1 MVQILVNDI
10 IPIIVIMA
18 LGYVCGKLSY
28 FDDDQRQGLNKVVL
42 NIALPA
48 ALFISI
54 VKATREELAQDT
66 TLTILGFVGIIVMF
80 MMARFKCPNMIDLTP
95 YHSRQSQT
103 GGNDVRYQL
112 ITTQEYAL
120 FSRKQFS
127 FL

>member
-54 VKATREELAQDT
+54 VKATQIGRAH
-66 TLTILGFVGIIVMF
+66 V
-80 MMARFKCPNMIDLTP
+80 
-95 YHSRQSQT
+95 
-103 GGNDVRYQL
+103 
-112 ITTQEYAL
+112 
-120 FSRKQFS
+120 
-127 FL
+127 

>member
-54 VKATREELAQDT
+54 VKATPT
-66 TLTILGFVGIIVMF
+66 TCAASCSST
-80 MMARFKCPNMIDLTP
+80 A
-95 YHSRQSQT
+95 
-103 GGNDVRYQL
+103 
-112 ITTQEYAL
+112 
-120 FSRKQFS
+120 SRKRPCAR
-127 FL
+127 

>member
-66 TLTILGFVGIIVMF
+66 TLTILG
-80 MMARFKCPNMIDLTP
+80 
-95 YHSRQSQT
+95 S
-103 GGNDVRYQL
+103 
-112 ITTQEYAL
+112 TTCAASCSSTA
-120 FSRKQFS
+120 SRKRPCAR
-127 FL
+127 

>member
-66 TLTILGFVGIIVMF
+66 TLTI
-80 MMARFKCPNMIDLTP
+80 P
-95 YHSRQSQT
+95 
-103 GGNDVRYQL
+103 
-112 ITTQEYAL
+112 TTCAASCSSTA
-120 FSRKQFS
+120 SRKRPCAR
-127 FL
+127 

>member
-54 VKATREELAQDT
+54 VKAHGVAIDRIKHCEAEEADRR
-66 TLTILGFVGIIVMF
+66 GAG
-80 MMARFKCPNMIDLTP
+80 D
-95 YHSRQSQT
+95 
-103 GGNDVRYQL
+103 
-112 ITTQEYAL
+112 
-120 FSRKQFS
+120 
-127 FL
+127 